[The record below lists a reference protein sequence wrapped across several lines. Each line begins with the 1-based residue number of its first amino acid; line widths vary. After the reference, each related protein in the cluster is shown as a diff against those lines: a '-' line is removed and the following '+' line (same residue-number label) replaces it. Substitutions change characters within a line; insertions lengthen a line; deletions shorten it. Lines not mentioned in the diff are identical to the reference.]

1 MTDRTLKLVICGD
14 SFVGKTSL
22 IFAYTK
28 PDHFNEDYEPT
39 IFNTYSSSVV
49 LNHQRY
55 NLNLFDSS
63 GRSTQKLTQLRVLSY
78 HQADVVLLCFSL
90 IDPLSLDSCRRKWMP
105 EIRTC
110 APKDCKVILVGIK
123 EDLLC
128 NSTPLDKRIDRKF
141 AQAQSDQMGCVKFLT
156 CSALTLRGVKRVF
169 DESLLIAA
177 TGQTSDVKPQQ
188 TWNAL
193 CCALL

>member
-90 IDPLSLDSCRRKWMP
+90 IVS
-105 EIRTC
+105 IRVDENGC
-110 APKDCKVILVGIK
+110 PRFVPAHQKDCKVILVGIK

-141 AQAQSDQMGCVKFLT
+141 AQAQADQMGCVKFLT

-188 TWNAL
+188 TWNAI